1 MRQGCSVETAGVV
14 MIAATTDRHR
24 ARALPLLY
32 HSILAAPISQMEM
45 NEAFS
50 RPQSHTAGMTVP
62 SAPAVVP
69 PCMNQCCEP
78 VLGGQGPS
86 SSSYQASYPAGEPD
100 RSGNTFLQ
108 KMKRDHC

>member
-62 SAPAVVP
+62 SAPAFVP

-86 SSSYQASYPAGEPD
+86 ALP
-100 RSGNTFLQ
+100 TKHHILQ
-108 KMKRDHC
+108 VNQTNQEIPSFRK